1 MKSILILIVVA
12 IIVEGLTEYIKASF
26 PKISDNTQ
34 VIFFVTV
41 ALGIGIALLTG
52 ADVFSVI
59 GIETRVPYIG
69 EILTG
74 CLTARGSNYM
84 FDLMARISN
93 AKKQDI
99 ATYMAEPEIGG
110 EKEPDEGVM

>member
-34 VIFFVTV
+34 VIFLITV

-74 CLTARGSNYM
+74 CLTARGSNYI
-84 FDLMARISN
+84 FDLIEKLTSAQKETQHTI
-93 AKKQDI
+93 
-99 ATYMAEPEIGG
+99 PELYDDN
-110 EKEPDEGVM
+110 EEGVM